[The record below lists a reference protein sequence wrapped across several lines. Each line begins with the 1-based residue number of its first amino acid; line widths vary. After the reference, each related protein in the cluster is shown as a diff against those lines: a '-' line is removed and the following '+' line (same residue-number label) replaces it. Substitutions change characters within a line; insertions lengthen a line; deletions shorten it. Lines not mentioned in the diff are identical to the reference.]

1 MSKQGMRDNINS
13 IKRKLTSLDD
23 IDEDVINE
31 IIEDVKALLNFK
43 LDVQRKIANK
53 KKNITK
59 DNQRPN
65 IIKDENNIESKQKQ
79 NNNDAE
85 FIISTGKFEVYFGMD

>member
-31 IIEDVKALLNFK
+31 ITEDVKALLNFK
-43 LDVQRKIANK
+43 LDVQRKISNK
-53 KKNITK
+53 KKI
-59 DNQRPN
+59 
-65 IIKDENNIESKQKQ
+65 
-79 NNNDAE
+79 
-85 FIISTGKFEVYFGMD
+85 